1 MEGCNCPTDDASPEP
16 MLHRTRPGEALELA
30 KNLMDTAVE
39 FHSINRE
46 LEKTTMKMSKL
57 ETTCVGK
64 PPK

>member
-1 MEGCNCPTDDASPEP
+1 
-16 MLHRTRPGEALELA
+16 LHRTRPGEALELA

-39 FHSINRE
+39 FHSQNRE